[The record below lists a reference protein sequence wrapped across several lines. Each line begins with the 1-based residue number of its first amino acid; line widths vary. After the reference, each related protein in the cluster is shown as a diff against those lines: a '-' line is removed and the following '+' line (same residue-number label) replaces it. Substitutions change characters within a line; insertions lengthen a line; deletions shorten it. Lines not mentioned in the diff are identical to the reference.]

1 MTEAEMKSLLI
12 SVESKELTRDEEK
25 NIPGE
30 FVDLPSGRTHFEVRG
45 EGSAVVL
52 VHGYATPYY
61 IYDKLFENFIKA
73 GYRVLRY
80 DLLGRGYSERVRADY
95 TPELFARQ
103 LDEISAHVFGAEPFY
118 LVGTSMGGTIT
129 AAFTSLH
136 PDRVK
141 KLVLLAPAG
150 MDTFE
155 PPMYMKLCKIPVLGS
170 FIFKNVAGKMLLKR
184 AASELYHVPESEND
198 YYTRSFAA
206 AAAYKGFL
214 DCTLS
219 SLRHT
224 ILETKAATDRYKVV
238 GESGLPV
245 LCIWGTADK
254 TMPYYQHER
263 LLRVVPQVELITYEG
278 SGHIF
283 LFDEGDRTASDILDF
298 FKK

>member
-1 MTEAEMKSLLI
+1 MTEAEMKSLLR
-12 SVESKELTRDEEK
+12 SVESKKLTRDEEK
-25 NIPGE
+25 NIPFD

-45 EGSAVVL
+45 EGGAVVL

-61 IYDKLFENFIKA
+61 IYDKLFERFIEA

-80 DLLGRGYSERVRADY
+80 DLLGRGYSKRVKTDY

-170 FIFKNVAGKMLLKR
+170 FVFKNVAGKMLLKR
-184 AASELYHVPESEND
+184 AASELYHVPESEKD

-206 AAAYKGFL
+206 AAVYKGFL

-224 ILETKAATDRYKVV
+224 ILETKAATGCYKVV
-238 GESGLPV
+238 GESGLSV

-283 LFDEGDRTASDILDF
+283 LFDEGGRTASDILDF

>member
-1 MTEAEMKSLLI
+1 MTDTEMNSLLK
-12 SVESKELTRDEEK
+12 SVETKALTRSEEQ

-30 FVDLPSGRTHFEVRG
+30 FADLPSGRTHYEVKG
-45 EGSAVVL
+45 EGEAVVL

-61 IYDKLFENFIKA
+61 IYDKLFERFVNA

-80 DLLGRGYSERVRADY
+80 DLLGRGYSERVKADY

-103 LDEISAHVFGAEPFY
+103 LAEIAELVFGEQAFY

-129 AAFTSLH
+129 ATFTSLH
-136 PDRVK
+136 SEQVR

-155 PPMYMKLCKIPVLGS
+155 PPMYMKLCKIPGLGG
-170 FIFKNVAGKMLLKR
+170 FIFNNVAGKLLLKR
-184 AASELYHVPESEND
+184 SSSELYHVSQAEKD

-206 AAAYKGFL
+206 AAVYKGFL
-214 DCTLS
+214 GCTLS

-224 ILETKAATDRYKVV
+224 ILETKAATESYKAV
-238 GESGLPV
+238 GRSSIPV

-263 LLRVVPQVELITYEG
+263 LLQVVPQVKLITYEN

-283 LFDEGDRTASDILDF
+283 LFDEGDRAATDILNF
-298 FKK
+298 FNN

>member
-103 LDEISAHVFGAEPFY
+103 LDEISAHVSAPSPFI
-118 LVGTSMGGTIT
+118 SWAPQW
-129 AAFTSLH
+129 AA
-136 PDRVK
+136 
-141 KLVLLAPAG
+141 
-150 MDTFE
+150 
-155 PPMYMKLCKIPVLGS
+155 
-170 FIFKNVAGKMLLKR
+170 
-184 AASELYHVPESEND
+184 
-198 YYTRSFAA
+198 
-206 AAAYKGFL
+206 
-214 DCTLS
+214 
-219 SLRHT
+219 
-224 ILETKAATDRYKVV
+224 
-238 GESGLPV
+238 
-245 LCIWGTADK
+245 
-254 TMPYYQHER
+254 Q
-263 LLRVVPQVELITYEG
+263 
-278 SGHIF
+278 
-283 LFDEGDRTASDILDF
+283 
-298 FKK
+298 